1 MLNGARNTTVRFD
14 PPKFIDCGMANSYLF
29 QGDILHASAFGNHIV
44 VINNVELATELF
56 EKRAQLYSDRPV
68 IPIAEVYV
76 CLSIVHVHDELT
88 R

>member
-1 MLNGARNTTVRFD
+1 MGQEIQKCDLNLSLIADGQLL
-14 PPKFIDCGMANSYLF
+14 FIS
-29 QGDILHASAFGNHIV
+29 GDILHASAFGNHIV

-76 CLSIVHVHDELT
+76 LLCRSV
-88 R
+88 